1 MMNWLF
7 LSRGPSRG
15 AALAITVLAVIAAI
29 SCQPLQPGSEV
40 KPVPAPNF
48 TLPDIDGRAVSLSD
62 HKGKVVLI
70 DFWATW
76 CIPCRM
82 EMPMLQALHNEF
94 REKGFEVIGISV
106 DENPSKVVPS
116 FIKDVGLNYTNL
128 LGNEEIARL
137 YGPIEGIP
145 TFVLIDREGKIRRRG
160 TGGRP
165 REAFEKWIME
175 LLQET
180 PKRPDV

>member
-94 REKGFEVIGISV
+94 RDRGFEVIGISV
-106 DENPSKVVPS
+106 DDNPSKVPS
-116 FIKDVGLNYTNL
+116 FIRDTGLNYTNL
-128 LGNEEIARL
+128 LINEDVVRQ

-165 REAFEKWIME
+165 RESFEKWIME
-175 LLQET
+175 LL
-180 PKRPDV
+180 